1 MSLLGRIKGIIKRP
15 PGRNGDAAQWPFQ
28 RGPYRVVDA
37 TATVVVATLDNAKLA
52 DDLAALA
59 PAGLCMT
66 CPLTGGRGDIEKLA
80 HTLISNMSIQHLVC
94 AGEEPRKPA
103 TLAALRALFTASP
116 DELSDAMNGAGASK
130 IRLTATDVAA
140 LRKQVQFSDMNGCD
154 QIDTIISR
162 VRDLSLDT
170 RLRTTG
176 FVAPDGSDLVPEN
189 RVIAANNITHALVND
204 KAGYFRITIGERGI
218 TAEHFNSKDEPL
230 RVIEG
235 SGARSICLTLIRN
248 GWVSKLDHAAYL
260 GRELTR
266 AELAL
271 RNGNEF
277 VQDADGYHAE
287 P

>member
-1 MSLLGRIKGIIKRP
+1 MSLLSRIKGIIKRP
-15 PGRNGDAAQWPFQ
+15 PGRNGDDAQWPFQ

-37 TATVVVATLDNAKLA
+37 TAAVVVATLDNAKLA

-80 HTLISNMSIQHLVC
+80 HTLISNMSIQHLIC
-94 AGEEPRKPA
+94 TGDEPRKPA

-116 DELSDAMNGAGASK
+116 DELSDAMDAVGASK
-130 IRLTATDVAA
+130 MRLTAADVAA
-140 LRKQVQFSDMNGCD
+140 LRKQVQFTDLTGCAE
-154 QIDTIISR
+154 IDTIIAK
-162 VRDLSLDT
+162 VRDLACDT

-176 FVAPDGSDLVPEN
+176 FVAPDGNDPAPEN

-204 KAGYFRITIGERGI
+204 KAGYFRITIGERVI
-218 TAEHFNSKDEPL
+218 VAEHYNSKDELL
-230 RVIEG
+230 RTIEG

-271 RNGNEF
+271 QNGGEF
-277 VQDADGYHAE
+277 IQDADGYHAE